1 MVIAAVPSYMGK
13 DFSSASPGQRFSMF
27 MPLWEEIKW
36 TLPKDGKA
44 AALKQALA
52 LSEAD
57 KHSVRALA
65 KRQRALAD
73 SIEATGQLLRLDAI
87 TTAPF
92 ATGLGNEH
100 PLENGFAF
108 LNPYGLPYLPG
119 SGVKGV
125 LRAAARELANGV
137 FGGTE
142 GWSDT
147 HIEALFGRE
156 SEDGET
162 DHRRGALIFW
172 DVIPQ
177 LKGDALK
184 VDVMTPHQTHY
195 YQGKESPHDSGSPN
209 PIPILTVPP
218 GSAFAFHVQCNRVF
232 LARIEPTLL
241 ENDQW
246 KLLINT
252 AFRHAFDWLGFG
264 AKTAV
269 GYGAM
274 AEDPKVKADRYK
286 RESEAR
292 ADAKRQAE
300 QARRATLSPEDQA
313 WEDHRPAIDAF
324 RKEFDSARSSAYQP
338 GSKFDNQRSDFIK
351 LVTAWS
357 DLKSRRA
364 AAELLQETTTK
375 EWGTPSNKERRQRI
389 KNAVDT
395 LSGQP

>member
-1 MVIAAVPSYMGK
+1 M
-13 DFSSASPGQRFSMF
+13 
-27 MPLWEEIKW
+27 
-36 TLPKDGKA
+36 
-44 AALKQALA
+44 
-52 LSEAD
+52 
-57 KHSVRALA
+57 
-65 KRQRALAD
+65 
-73 SIEATGQLLRLDAI
+73 
-87 TTAPF
+87 
-92 ATGLGNEH
+92 
-100 PLENGFAF
+100 
-108 LNPYGLPYLPG
+108 
-119 SGVKGV
+119 
-125 LRAAARELANGV
+125 
-137 FGGTE
+137 
-142 GWSDT
+142 
-147 HIEALFGRE
+147 
-156 SEDGET
+156 
-162 DHRRGALIFW
+162 
-172 DVIPQ
+172 
-177 LKGDALK
+177 
-184 VDVMTPHQTHY
+184 
-195 YQGKESPHDSGSPN
+195 
-209 PIPILTVPP
+209 
-218 GSAFAFHVQCNRVF
+218 QCNRVF

-375 EWGTPSNKERRQRI
+375 EGGTPSNKERRQRI